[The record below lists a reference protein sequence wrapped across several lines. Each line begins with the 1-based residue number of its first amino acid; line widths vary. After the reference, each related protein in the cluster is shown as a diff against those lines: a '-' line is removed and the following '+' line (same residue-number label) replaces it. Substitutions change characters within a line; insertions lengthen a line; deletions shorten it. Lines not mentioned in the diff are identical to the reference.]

1 MNLQQVRVRQNYWA
15 ILVAAIASFV
25 FEAIWYSIFLKVWL
39 SGTGRTMEWLAG
51 TGMSPWVQ
59 YGTALVCAAVMA
71 AAISC
76 VTQLT
81 GEQTA
86 MRGIKVAL
94 LLWLGFVVTTWATE
108 YVFEVRPLSLFGINA
123 GFWLLGMMMMGA
135 IVGGWK
141 KKGTAV
147 DASSQTDKKVEP
159 VHS

>member
-1 MNLQQVRVRQNYWA
+1 MNLQQA
-15 ILVAAIASFV
+15 
-25 FEAIWYSIFLKVWL
+25 IFLKVWL

-94 LLWLGFVVTTWATE
+94 LLWLG
-108 YVFEVRPLSLFGINA
+108 
-123 GFWLLGMMMMGA
+123 LLGMMMMGA